1 MSQPP
6 SNPYPGS
13 YPPPHQQPGGYPPQ
27 QPGPQYGGGYPP
39 EQPGPQYGGG
49 YPPQQPGP
57 QYDGGYPPQ
66 QPGPQ
71 YDGGYPPQQPVPQYG
86 SGYPGEQSAPQAG
99 SYLESG
105 QPSYGAPA
113 GPPPKKSNVGRILL
127 TTLAVVVVLCLGGAA
142 VLYFTTKDKVG
153 EVVDATKTRVTA
165 PETLANRTKSTDPN
179 LVKVAKEV
187 EDSLRNDTPNATSA
201 VSAFYGSAAKKNLVM
216 IGAASGLNPDPA
228 KSLDANIQSLGT
240 GGLEIGEMKTVD
252 AGPLGGAAKC
262 GDAKATQVP
271 LGLCVWSDRGSTGVI
286 GLYFKTGAEAQAE
299 FATMRGQIEQKG

>member
-27 QPGPQYGGGYPP
+27 QPGPQYGGGYPA

-57 QYDGGYPPQ
+57 QYGGGYPPQ
-66 QPGPQ
+66 QPA
-71 YDGGYPPQQPVPQYG
+71 PQYG
-86 SGYPGEQSAPQAG
+86 GYPGEQSAPQAG

-142 VLYFTTKDKVG
+142 VLFFTTKDKVG

-165 PETLANRTKSTDPN
+165 PETLASRAKSTDPN
-179 LVKVAKEV
+179 LVKVAKDV
-187 EDSLRNDTPNATSA
+187 EDSLRSDMPNATSA
-201 VSAFYGSAAKKNLVM
+201 VSAFYGSAAKKDLVM

-240 GGLEIGEMKTVD
+240 SGLEVGEMKTVD
-252 AGPLGGAAKC
+252 AGPLGGEAKC
-262 GDAKATQVP
+262 GDAKAAAVP

-299 FATMRGQIEQKG
+299 FVTMRGQIEQKG